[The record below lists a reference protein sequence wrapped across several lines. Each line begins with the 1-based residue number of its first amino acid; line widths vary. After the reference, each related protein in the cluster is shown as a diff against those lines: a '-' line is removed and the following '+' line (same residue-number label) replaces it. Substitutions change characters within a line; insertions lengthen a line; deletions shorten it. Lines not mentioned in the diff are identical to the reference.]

1 MSFAPQFRMSAG
13 GESGQK
19 GPAVSAQEAQMQ
31 AIMQQARV
39 PLLLLLKYIVAIH
52 FPCFLCTP
60 VYILNVRWSQC
71 RSSASARHAWPLR
84 SNGFDRQTRSSGA
97 YIYSPSPACFHAV
110 VKDCFSCFVP
120 VLRVL
125 LVYQD

>member
-1 MSFAPQFRMSAG
+1 MSFAPQFRMSSG

-39 PLLLLLKYIVAIH
+39 PLLLLLKYHVNGFNAIH
-52 FPCFLCTP
+52 FPCFPRTP

-71 RSSASARHAWPLR
+71 
-84 SNGFDRQTRSSGA
+84 
-97 YIYSPSPACFHAV
+97 
-110 VKDCFSCFVP
+110 
-120 VLRVL
+120 
-125 LVYQD
+125 